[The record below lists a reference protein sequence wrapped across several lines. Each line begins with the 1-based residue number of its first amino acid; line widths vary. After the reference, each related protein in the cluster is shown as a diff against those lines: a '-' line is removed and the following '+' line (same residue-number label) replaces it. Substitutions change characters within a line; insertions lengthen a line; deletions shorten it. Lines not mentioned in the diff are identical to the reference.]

1 MEDSEMNDANQTAV
15 AEKYK
20 NQGNDQF
27 KMKNF
32 SKAIELYTQAIN
44 TKSDEPAY
52 YTNRAIAYLKLDNF

>member
-1 MEDSEMNDANQTAV
+1 MNDANQTAV

-32 SKAIELYTQAIN
+32 SKAIELYTQAIS
-44 TKSDEPAY
+44 KLF
-52 YTNRAIAYLKLDNF
+52 LKFVLYSEL